1 MQHCNDH
8 SQTVTYNRK
17 SEQRTNNIYFSILWD
32 LEILGRPSW
41 ESTQLASIGKG
52 SLNVP
57 YKVWLIPCHC
67 IMRKVMQCHLS
78 LWCVMYLYVMG
89 QFYLQ
94 YSSMIPLVR
103 YGFYLLLI
111 IFFLKKKKNWNS
123 WVVKKGMTA
132 WVFLVQQI
140 VFLRTVLRITLSLTA
155 NFQSDALCGL
165 PSFVQFKKSEKHPWR
180 SITFSKESLQLY

>member
-1 MQHCNDH
+1 MEIAVLNLWSSSKTGRVICENNNKCTRPKTETTTSENYYRTKVVLVILMQHCNDH

-17 SEQRTNNIYFSILWD
+17 YEQRTNNIYFSILWD

-111 IFFLKKKKNWNS
+111 IFFLKKKK
-123 WVVKKGMTA
+123 TE
-132 WVFLVQQI
+132 
-140 VFLRTVLRITLSLTA
+140 TVGWLKREWRPECSLY
-155 NFQSDALCGL
+155 
-165 PSFVQFKKSEKHPWR
+165 
-180 SITFSKESLQLY
+180 SKLFF